1 MIFSTQS
8 IGTLTIL
15 SLQNPALAARFVL
28 ASGLRRDILWSLL
41 LLVSIANAT
50 LVWVSNALTGP
61 TPEQLAQMPIQIPA
75 IIFSPLFAFVFL
87 AGALAITVHVLHWLG
102 AAIGGTGSL
111 ENMLAVLVWL
121 QGLRVMAQVV
131 LLVLML
137 AVPSLA
143 GLFGLAVAILS
154 LWILVHFVNEAA
166 GLDSIFKTVGVLLSA
181 MVGVILG
188 LSFIL
193 TITGLATMGIDA
205 NV

>member
-1 MIFSTQS
+1 MILSSQS
-8 IGTLTIL
+8 IGTLTML
-15 SLQNPALAARFVL
+15 SLSKPAIAARFVI
-28 ASGLRRDILWSLL
+28 AAGLRRDVLWSLL

-61 TPEQLAQMPIQIPA
+61 TLEQLAQMPIQIPA
-75 IIFSPLFAFVFL
+75 IIFSPLFSFVFL
-87 AGALAITVHVLHWLG
+87 AGALVITVHVLHWLG
-102 AAIGGTGSL
+102 AAIGGTGGL
-111 ENMLAVLVWL
+111 DNMLAVLVWL
-121 QGLRVMAQVV
+121 QGLRVMAQIV

-137 AVPSLA
+137 ALPSLA
-143 GLFGLAVAILS
+143 GLFGLAIAILS

-166 GLDSIFKTVGVLLSA
+166 GLGSLFKTVGVLLSA
-181 MVGVILG
+181 MVGIILG

>member
-87 AGALAITVHVLHWLG
+87 AVALVITVHVLHWLG

-154 LWILVHFVNEAA
+154 LWLLVHFVNEAA

>member
-8 IGTLTIL
+8 IGTLTML
-15 SLQNPALAARFVL
+15 SLRKPALAARFVIG
-28 ASGLRRDILWSLL
+28 ADLRRDVLWSLL

-50 LVWVSNALTGP
+50 LVWLSNALTGP

-87 AGALAITVHVLHWLG
+87 AGALVITVHVLYWLG

-111 ENMLAVLVWL
+111 NNMLAVLVWL

-137 AVPSLA
+137 ALPTLA
-143 GLFGLAVAILS
+143 GLFGLAVAVLS
-154 LWILVHFVNEAA
+154 LWMLVHFVNEAT
-166 GLDSIFKTVGVLLSA
+166 GLGSLFKTIGVLLSA
-181 MVGVILG
+181 MVGIILG

>member
-50 LVWVSNALTGP
+50 LVWGSNALTGP
-61 TPEQLAQMPIQIPA
+61 TPEHLAQMPIQIPA

-87 AGALAITVHVLHWLG
+87 AVSLVITVHVLHWLG

-111 ENMLAVLVWL
+111 ESMLAVLVWL